1 MTFRYDCANATSIAA
16 DACCISAVISECHIA
31 YNTVSHVYYFY
42 ILGGVKFTYV
52 VSTTRCIYTCP
63 VSSGTRPRPPPS
75 DLYYKTHEVTRCK
88 YTSFPVIQTCNTF
101 QKKLGQEQFRASNE
115 VNWLNN
121 DVIWNSWCQQ
131 VIVIMIWYKSS
142 IQERSSPLGA
152 KMGRG
157 SPVCQQI
164 REKIIEMFKNNVPQR
179 KIGRDLDISPS
190 TVHNIIKRFKES
202 GGISVRKGQGR
213 KPKLNNRD
221 LRSLR
226 RHCIKNRHSSISDI
240 TTWAQDYF
248 GKPLSSTTI
257 RSYIHKCQLKLYCAK
272 RKPYVNSVQKRRRL
286 LWARRHLGWTITQ
299 WKRVLWSDESVFQ
312 VFFGRN
318 GRRVLRTKEE
328 KDHPDCYQQQVQK
341 PGSVMVWGCVSAL
354 GKGNLH
360 FCDGTI
366 NAEKYMNAEK

>member
-1 MTFRYDCANATSIAA
+1 M
-16 DACCISAVISECHIA
+16 
-31 YNTVSHVYYFY
+31 
-42 ILGGVKFTYV
+42 
-52 VSTTRCIYTCP
+52 
-63 VSSGTRPRPPPS
+63 
-75 DLYYKTHEVTRCK
+75 
-88 YTSFPVIQTCNTF
+88 
-101 QKKLGQEQFRASNE
+101 
-115 VNWLNN
+115 
-121 DVIWNSWCQQ
+121 
-131 VIVIMIWYKSS
+131 
-142 IQERSSPLGA
+142 
-152 KMGRG
+152 
-157 SPVCQQI
+157 
-164 REKIIEMFKNNVPQR
+164 
-179 KIGRDLDISPS
+179 
-190 TVHNIIKRFKES
+190 
-202 GGISVRKGQGR
+202 RKGQGR

-318 GRRVLRTKEE
+318 GCRVLRTKEE

-366 NAEKYMNAEK
+366 NAEKYIEILEHNMLPSRRHLFQGRPCIFQQDNAKPHSAHITSPGCGGRGYGYLTGLPAVPTCLQ